1 MVVPPV
7 LHAPSPD
14 MINIDHILPP
24 TVSNPT
30 TSHHLNPIPLPTPSL
45 LPPTNP
51 LAHITHRVHPIPLPP
66 NPTPPLPLSTPTPPL
81 ANPTIPIISSTI
93 PSDSTISHTSNPSP
107 SLPSPANIGT
117 TSTVP
122 LTPPLPSHSMLTR
135 AKDGI
140 RKPNPR
146 YALLAVTNTLV
157 EPSSF
162 TQANKCPRWRQAT
175 AEEFTVLQCTDTW
188 TLVPLQPHLN
198 VLPNKWVYKIK
209 RKSDGSIERFK
220 ARLVANGFHQQEG
233 LDYAETFS
241 PVVTHA
247 TIRLILSVALHY
259 NWSIRQLDVQNAFLH
274 GSLSEDVYMRQPQGF
289 VDPQFPTHVCKL
301 QRSLYGLKQAPR
313 AWFQCFSNHLE
324 ALGFV
329 ASQADSSLFTYFDG
343 TTIIYLLIYVDDILV
358 TGNSSSQI
366 AQLIAQLGSL
376 FSMKDL
382 GPLHYFL
389 GMEVTRTTSGFHLSQ
404 AKYIRD
410 LLQRTHMADCK
421 PIQTPSSS
429 GRRLLLHEGDPL
441 SDAIE
446 YCSVVGAL
454 QYLLFTR
461 PDIAFSANQ
470 VCQFMH
476 SPTTVHWAAVKRILR
491 YLKGTHDH
499 GLLYRPSSLSIT
511 AYADADYAG
520 DPNDRRSTGGYC
532 IFLGSNLISWSSKKQ
547 RGVSRSSTEAEYRQ
561 LAYTAATLSWFR
573 NLFHDLHLYL
583 TPPQLWCDN
592 IIALAI
598 ASNPVYQAR
607 MRHVEVDYH
616 YVCEKVTRKEIIVG
630 YVASPDQVADF
641 LTKGLS
647 STRFQFLISK
657 LPVLGR
663 PLSLRGR
670 DKP

>member
-7 LHAPSPD
+7 LHTPSPD
-14 MINIDHILPP
+14 MITIDHILPP
-24 TVSNPT
+24 P
-30 TSHHLNPIPLPTPSL
+30 
-45 LPPTNP
+45 NP
-51 LAHITHRVHPIPLPP
+51 LTHTSHRVHPITLPP
-66 NPTPPLPLSTPTPPL
+66 NPNPSLPLSTTTPPF
-81 ANPTIPIISSTI
+81 ANPTIPLIPPTI
-93 PSDSTISHTSNPSP
+93 PSLTSN
-107 SLPSPANIGT
+107 PSPANIGI

-122 LTPPLPSHSMLTR
+122 LTPLLPSHSMLTR

-146 YALLAVTNTLV
+146 YALIAVANPLV

-162 TQANKCPRWRQAT
+162 TQANKCPRWRQAM
-175 AEEFTVLQCTDTW
+175 AEEFTALQRTGTW
-188 TLVPLQPHLN
+188 TLVPHQPHLN
-198 VLPNKWVYKIK
+198 VLPNKWVYRIK

-220 ARLVANGFHQQEG
+220 ARLVANGFHQQAG

-259 NWSIRQLDVQNAFLH
+259 NWTIRQLDVQNAFLH

-289 VDPQFPTHVCKL
+289 VDPQFPTHICKL

-324 ALGFV
+324 GLGFV
-329 ASQADSSLFTYFDG
+329 DSQADSSLFTYFDG

-358 TGNSSSQI
+358 TGNNSSQI
-366 AQLIAQLGSL
+366 ARLIAQLGSL

-421 PIQTPSSS
+421 PIHTPSSP

-441 SDAIE
+441 SDATE
-446 YCSVVGAL
+446 YRSVVGAL

-461 PDIAFSANQ
+461 PDIAF
-470 VCQFMH
+470 
-476 SPTTVHWAAVKRILR
+476 AVKRILR

-520 DPNDRRSTGGYC
+520 DPNDRRSTDGYC

-573 NLFHDLHLYL
+573 HLFHDLHLSL
-583 TPPQLWCDN
+583 TPPWLWCDN
-592 IIALAI
+592 ISALAV

-616 YVCEKVTRKEIIVG
+616 YVREKVTRKEIIVG
-630 YVASPDQVADF
+630 YVASSDQVADF

-647 STRFQFLISK
+647 STRFHFLISK

-670 DKP
+670 DKPSHVLLT